1 MGVRVLLQH
10 QGQVYIP
17 LINYLLM
24 TLCLIIV
31 GTFKTSVN
39 IGKAYGA
46 AKPPVVVP
54 CKRSVRFLP
63 GLPTW
68 RMHWDTAIP

>member
-1 MGVRVLLQH
+1 MLLQH

-46 AKPPVVVP
+46 AKRCGALLVQQPLA
-54 CKRSVRFLP
+54 SALP
-63 GLPTW
+63 QTCCRG
-68 RMHWDTAIP
+68 HEHS